1 MQEETEIFENPPLEA
16 SNAENESH
24 QRLTYTPSTVA
35 HILNELRKVVVGQ
48 DEVIEQILVAVLA
61 EGHALLEGVPG
72 TAKTLTVKTLARIIG
87 AGFSRIQF
95 TPDLMPSDITGTN
108 VFNVQSSEFSLRH
121 GPVFTDILLADE
133 INRTPP
139 KTQAALLEAMEERQT
154 TIDGERFPLSPLF
167 TVLATENPIE
177 YEGTYP
183 LPEAQLDRFLL
194 KILIDYPTREA
205 EQEII
210 SRWDQ
215 GFNSRHLEQ
224 IEILPLGDVTAI
236 QHCRA
241 EIKKMKTEPGVQ
253 KYIVEIVQKTRNHPT
268 ILYGASPRASVALLL
283 CSKALAAIRGR
294 DFPTPDDVRD
304 VALPVLRHR
313 LALRAEAELDGAT
326 TDAVVSD
333 IIKTV
338 EVPR

>member
-1 MQEETEIFENPPLEA
+1 MLN
-16 SNAENESH
+16 
-24 QRLTYTPSTVA
+24 YTPATVA
-35 HILNELRKVVVGQ
+35 HIQNELRKVIVGQ
-48 DEVIEQILVAVLA
+48 DEVIEQILVAILA

-72 TAKTLTVKTLARIIG
+72 TAKTLMVKTLARIVG
-87 AGFSRIQF
+87 ADYSRIQF

-108 VFNVQSSEFSLRH
+108 VFNMQTSQFNLRQ

-154 TIDGERFPLSPLF
+154 TIDGERYPLPPLF

-194 KILIDYPTREA
+194 KILIDYPPLAA
-205 EQEII
+205 EQEIVA
-210 SRWDQ
+210 RWDA

-224 IEILPLGDVTAI
+224 IEINPLPDAAAI
-236 QHCRA
+236 RNCRSEVKA
-241 EIKKMKTEPGVQ
+241 MQTEPGVQ
-253 KYIVEIVQKTRNHPT
+253 KYIVETVHKTRNHPT

-294 DFPTPDDVRD
+294 DFSTPDDVRD

-313 LALRAEAELDGAT
+313 LSLRAEAELDGAT
-326 TDAVVSD
+326 TDAVISD

>member
-1 MQEETEIFENPPLEA
+1 MLN
-16 SNAENESH
+16 H
-24 QRLTYTPSTVA
+24 TPQTIA
-35 HILNELRKVVVGQ
+35 HIRNELAKVVVGQ
-48 DEVIEQILVAVLA
+48 DDVIEQILVAILA

-72 TAKTLTVKTLARIIG
+72 TAKTLIVKTLAKILG
-87 AGFSRIQF
+87 ARFSRIQF

-108 VFNVQSSEFSLRH
+108 VFNMQSSQFSLRP
-121 GPVFTDILLADE
+121 GPIFTDILLADE

-139 KTQAALLEAMEERQT
+139 KTQSALLEAMEERQA
-154 TIDGERFPLSPLF
+154 TIDGKRYRLSPIF

-194 KILIDYPTREA
+194 KILIDYPEK
-205 EQEII
+205 EEELEVV
-210 SRWDQ
+210 SRWDE

-224 IEILPLGDVTAI
+224 IRIEPLENAEVI
-236 QHCRA
+236 KLCRD
-241 EIKKMKTEPGVQ
+241 EVKQMKTEDGIRQ
-253 KYIVEIVQKTRNHPT
+253 YIVEIVHKTRNHPT
-268 ILYGASPRASVALLL
+268 ILYGGSPRASVALLL

-294 DFPTPDDVRD
+294 DFSTPDDVRD
-304 VALPVLRHR
+304 VAMPVLRHR
-313 LALRAEAELDGAT
+313 LSLRAEAELDGAT
-326 TDAVVSD
+326 TDAVISD

>member
-1 MQEETEIFENPPLEA
+1 MLN
-16 SNAENESH
+16 
-24 QRLTYTPSTVA
+24 YTPQTIA
-35 HILNELRKVVVGQ
+35 HILTELRKTVVGQ

-72 TAKTLTVKTLARIIG
+72 TAKTLTIKTLARIIG
-87 AGFSRIQF
+87 ARFSRIQF
-95 TPDLMPSDITGTN
+95 TPDLMPSDVTGTN
-108 VFNVQSSEFSLRH
+108 VFNMQKSEFSLRP
-121 GPVFTDILLADE
+121 GPIFTDILLADE

-139 KTQAALLEAMEERQT
+139 KTQAALLESMEERQS
-154 TIDGERFPLSPLF
+154 TIDGKRYRLSPLF

-194 KILIDYPTREA
+194 KILIDYPSAEA
-205 EQEII
+205 EAEII
-210 SRWDQ
+210 ARWDS
-215 GFNSRHLEQ
+215 GFNSRNLEQ
-224 IEILPLGDVTAI
+224 IDIAPLPEKDSI
-236 QHCRA
+236 QKCRDEVKA
-241 EIKKMKTEPGVQ
+241 MKTEPGVQ
-253 KYIVEIVQKTRNHPT
+253 KYIVDIVQKTRTHST

-294 DFPTPDDVRD
+294 DFSTPDDVRD

-326 TDAVVSD
+326 NDAVISD
-333 IIKTV
+333 ILKTV

>member
-1 MQEETEIFENPPLEA
+1 MLN
-16 SNAENESH
+16 
-24 QRLTYTPSTVA
+24 YTPSTIA
-35 HILNELRKVVVGQ
+35 YIKNELGKIIVGQ

-87 AGFSRIQF
+87 ARFSRIQF

-108 VFNVQSSEFSLRH
+108 VFNMQNSEFSLRP
-121 GPVFTDILLADE
+121 GPIFTDILLADE

-154 TIDGERFPLSPLF
+154 TIDGKRYKLSPLF

-194 KILIDYPTREA
+194 KILIDYPPLEA
-205 EQEII
+205 ELEIV
-210 SRWDQ
+210 SRWDE
-215 GFNSRHLEQ
+215 GFNSRSLDQ
-224 IEILPLGDVTAI
+224 IQIAALPEKDTI
-236 QHCRA
+236 QKCRE
-241 EIKKMKTEPGVQ
+241 EIKAMRTEGGVQ
-253 KYIVEIVQKTRNHPT
+253 KYIVDIVHKTRTHPT

-294 DFPTPDDVRD
+294 DFSTPDDVRD

-326 TDAVVSD
+326 TDAVITD

>member
-1 MQEETEIFENPPLEA
+1 MTLQ
-16 SNAENESH
+16 
-24 QRLTYTPSTVA
+24 YTPNTIA
-35 HILNELRKVVVGQ
+35 HILNELRKTIVGQ
-48 DEVIEQILVAVLA
+48 DEVIEQVLVAIFA

-72 TAKTLTVKTLARIIG
+72 TAKTLMVKTLAEIIG
-87 AGFSRIQF
+87 ARFSRIEF

-108 VFNVQSSEFSLRH
+108 VFNMQSSEFTLRH
-121 GPVFTDILLADE
+121 GPIFTDILLADE

-154 TIDGERFPLSPLF
+154 TIDGDRYQLSPLF

-194 KILIDYPTREA
+194 KIMIDYPQETDEREIVA
-205 EQEII
+205 
-210 SRWDQ
+210 RWDA
-215 GFNSRHLEQ
+215 GFNSHHLERLD
-224 IEILPLGDVTAI
+224 IRPLEDAAAI
-236 QHCRA
+236 SHSRH
-241 EIKKMKTEPGVQ
+241 EVRNMRMEPGVQ
-253 KYIVEIVQKTRNHPT
+253 KYIVDIVRRTRSHPT
-268 ILYGASPRASVALLL
+268 ILYGASPRASIALLL

-304 VALPVLRHR
+304 IARPVLRHR
-313 LALRAEAELDGAT
+313 LALRAEAELVGAT
-326 TDAVVSD
+326 TDAVISD
-333 IIKTV
+333 ILKTI

>member
-1 MQEETEIFENPPLEA
+1 MLN
-16 SNAENESH
+16 
-24 QRLTYTPSTVA
+24 YTPQTVA
-35 HILNELRKVVVGQ
+35 HILNELRKTVVGQ
-48 DEVIEQILVAVLA
+48 DEVIEQILVALLA

-72 TAKTLTVKTLARIIG
+72 TAKTLTVKTLARIVG
-87 AGFSRIQF
+87 ARFSRIQF

-108 VFNVQSSEFSLRH
+108 VFNMQSSEFSLRP
-121 GPVFTDILLADE
+121 GPIFTDILLADE

-139 KTQAALLEAMEERQT
+139 KTQAALLESMEERQA
-154 TIDGERFPLSPLF
+154 TIDGKRYRLSPLF

-194 KILIDYPTREA
+194 KILIDYPAVEA
-205 EQEII
+205 EREIVA
-210 SRWDQ
+210 RWDA

-224 IEILPLGDVTAI
+224 VEIAALPDKNAI
-236 QHCRA
+236 SNCRA
-241 EIKKMKTEPGVQ
+241 EVKQMKTEPGVQ
-253 KYIVEIVQKTRNHPT
+253 RYIVEIVHKTRNHPT

-294 DFPTPDDVRD
+294 DFSTPDDVRD
-304 VALPVLRHR
+304 VAMPVLRHR
-313 LALRAEAELDGAT
+313 LSLRAEAELDGAT
-326 TDAVVSD
+326 TDAVISD

>member
-1 MQEETEIFENPPLEA
+1 MLE
-16 SNAENESH
+16 
-24 QRLTYTPSTVA
+24 LTPQTVA
-35 HILNELRKVVVGQ
+35 HIRNELSKAIVGQ
-48 DEVIEQILVAVLA
+48 DEVVEQILVAVLA

-72 TAKTLTVKTLARIIG
+72 TAKTLLVKTLAQIIG
-87 AGFSRIQF
+87 AQFSRIQF

-108 VFNVQSSEFSLRH
+108 VFNMQTSQFSMRH

-154 TIDGERFPLSPLF
+154 TIDGERYELSPIF

-194 KILIDYPTREA
+194 KVLIDYPTDTEEA
-205 EQEII
+205 EIVA
-210 SRWDQ
+210 RWDA
-215 GFNSRHLEQ
+215 GFNSRRMDHVS
-224 IEILPLGDVTAI
+224 ITPLQDATML
-236 QHCRA
+236 QRCRA
-241 EIKKMKTEPGVQ
+241 EVRNMRMEPGVQ
-253 KYIVEIVQKTRNHPT
+253 KYIVEIVRKTRNHQS
-268 ILYGASPRASVALLL
+268 ILYGASPRASVAMLL

-294 DFPTPDDVRD
+294 DFPTPDDIRD
-304 VALPVLRHR
+304 IAAPVLRHR
-313 LALRAEAELDGAT
+313 VILRAEAELDGAT
-326 TDAVVSD
+326 TDAAIAD